1 MDPLLSLT
9 DPLLAGAADAP
20 PLAAAAPAVPE
31 MPNLAVAPVDSQPP
45 FAEMIM
51 AAITAL
57 NEPGGSSSRAIAKYI
72 ERVYS
77 NLPPGHP
84 SLLTQH
90 LKRMKSGGELVMV
103 KHSYMLPGSAPP
115 PDFTPAP
122 GPKRKPGRPPKGK
135 SEAQP
140 ETWAPDGAA
149 ESVFVSVGL
158 DGGPDV
164 PVPVPPP
171 AAAANVVVPARR
183 GRGRPKKLNS
193 DGKTTGILPKPQNLN
208 QNGGR
213 RPGRPPKTGF
223 VPALGVSGRPRGRPK
238 RIAPSTGVGKLR
250 GRGRPKAIA
259 AGIAKKL
266 GRPRGRPAKNT
277 LLLGGPTVGA
287 INVPIIDGEASRN
300 AAYPGIDNNV
310 GATNGVLLP
319 PKRRGRGRP
328 PKLPTRTAAGPAMR
342 RGQLPRS
349 AVNGIRKPR
358 KLSGK
363 PLGRPRKNAALIA
376 AKALDSQQLA
386 AFQDLKIK
394 FENLKTKVRETAS
407 IIKPCLNSEAMPVT
421 AIAALQELEALAAG
435 DANPV

>member
-31 MPNLAVAPVDSQPP
+31 MPNLAAAPVDSQPP

-140 ETWAPDGAA
+140 ETWAPDGPA

-158 DGGPDV
+158 DGGPD
-164 PVPVPPP
+164 VPVPPP

-193 DGKTTGILPKPQNLN
+193 DGKSTGVLPKPQNLN

-287 INVPIIDGEASRN
+287 INVPIIDGEARN
-300 AAYPGIDNNV
+300 GIDNNV

-342 RGQLPRS
+342 RGQIPRS

-358 KLSGK
+358 KLT
-363 PLGRPRKNAALIA
+363 LIA

>member
-9 DPLLAGAADAP
+9 DPLLLAGAADSP
-20 PLAAAAPAVPE
+20 PPAAAPVVAE
-31 MPNLAVAPVDSQPP
+31 MANLTAAPVDSQPP
-45 FAEMIM
+45 FAEMITS
-51 AAITAL
+51 AITAL

-77 NLPPGHP
+77 NLPPGHS

-115 PDFTPAP
+115 PPDFTP
-122 GPKRKPGRPPKGK
+122 GSKRKPGRPPKGR

-140 ETWAPDGAA
+140 ESWAPDGPADIPA
-149 ESVFVSVGL
+149 ESVFGLVGL
-158 DGGPDV
+158 DGGPAV
-164 PVPVPPP
+164 PVST
-171 AAAANVVVPARR
+171 AAAANVVPVPARR

-193 DGKTTGILPKPQNLN
+193 DGKSTGILPTPQNLN
-208 QNGGR
+208 QNGGGR

-238 RIAPSTGVGKLR
+238 RIAPSTGMGKLR

-259 AGIAKKL
+259 AVGIAKKL

-277 LLLGGPTVGA
+277 VLMGGATVGA
-287 INVPIIDGEASRN
+287 INVPIIDGEARN
-300 AAYPGIDNNV
+300 AAFP
-310 GATNGVLLP
+310 ATNGVLLP
-319 PKRRGRGRP
+319 PKRRGRP
-328 PKLPTRTAAGPAMR
+328 PKLPTRTAAGPTMR

-349 AVNGIRKPR
+349 AVNGGIRKPR

-363 PLGRPRKNAALIA
+363 PLGRPRKDATPIA

-394 FENLKTKVRETAS
+394 FENLKTKVMETAS

>member
-1 MDPLLSLT
+1 
-9 DPLLAGAADAP
+9 
-20 PLAAAAPAVPE
+20 
-31 MPNLAVAPVDSQPP
+31 
-45 FAEMIM
+45 MIM

-77 NLPPGHP
+77 NLPPGYS

-90 LKRMKSGGELVMV
+90 LKRMKSSGELVMV

-115 PDFTPAP
+115 PDSTP

-140 ETWAPDGAA
+140 ESWAPEGQANADFQA

-158 DGGPDV
+158 DGGP
-164 PVPVPPP
+164 PVPV
-171 AAAANVVVPARR
+171 APARR

-193 DGKTTGILPKPQNLN
+193 EGKSSGLAPKP

-213 RPGRPPKTGF
+213 RPGRPPKSGF
-223 VPALGVSGRPRGRPK
+223 VPALGVVGRPRGRPK
-238 RIAPSTGVGKLR
+238 RIAPSTGMGKL
-250 GRGRPKAIA
+250 RGRPKAIS

-277 LLLGGPTVGA
+277 LVMGGSTVGASVA
-287 INVPIIDGEASRN
+287 INVPIIDGDARN
-300 AAYPGIDNNV
+300 IPFSGVGIDNV
-310 GATNGVLLP
+310 GATNGVLLA
-319 PKRRGRGRP
+319 PKRRGRP
-328 PKLPTRTAAGPAMR
+328 PKLASATNGLLLAAKR

-363 PLGRPRKNAALIA
+363 PLGRPRKVKLI
-376 AKALDSQQLA
+376 SY
-386 AFQDLKIK
+386 
-394 FENLKTKVRETAS
+394 
-407 IIKPCLNSEAMPVT
+407 
-421 AIAALQELEALAAG
+421 G
-435 DANPV
+435 